1 MLRGG
6 VFSRRSAQSICQRW
20 QVDVQKRQVGTSDK
34 AWGRMAR
41 KVSVNDLPP
50 PKKGPDQGVPK
61 LQKNHVTSV
70 DQEPTASAY
79 MDAMRT
85 ITNPESHVKSIEEE
99 LQETVA
105 AALGKSSTKVANA
118 IRECEVM
125 RAEILEGEATEEKLE
140 AYETLRKK
148 AFHFRWEL
156 TIHRQACGFVS
167 GNHKLIEDLYKIPEK
182 IGDDASPVKKKDKP
196 KFGVQ
201 TSFWES
207 RRWRN

>member
-6 VFSRRSAQSICQRW
+6 VFSRRSAHSIQRWIQRW

-50 PKKGPDQGVPK
+50 PKTSPDKGVPK

-156 TIHRQACGFVS
+156 TIHRQG
-167 GNHKLIEDLYKIPEK
+167 EK
-182 IGDDASPVKKKDKP
+182 EKAKQDIFSICALV
-196 KFGVQ
+196 
-201 TSFWES
+201 
-207 RRWRN
+207 

>member
-1 MLRGG
+1 
-6 VFSRRSAQSICQRW
+6 
-20 QVDVQKRQVGTSDK
+20 
-34 AWGRMAR
+34 MAR

-156 TIHRQACGFVS
+156 TIHRQGERERKSKNRIYYFLFVHWSNDNTTYHPSSPAACGFVS

-182 IGDDASPVKKKDKP
+182 IGGDASPVKKKDKP

-207 RRWRN
+207 RRGRN